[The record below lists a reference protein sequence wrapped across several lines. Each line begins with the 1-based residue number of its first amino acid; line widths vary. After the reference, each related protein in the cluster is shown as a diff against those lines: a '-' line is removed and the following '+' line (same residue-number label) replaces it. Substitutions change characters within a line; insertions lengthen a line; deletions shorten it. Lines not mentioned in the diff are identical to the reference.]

1 MSTKKLVIN
10 CDQHCELIGVLHGCN
25 QFGRVAGRE
34 SSFPVVV
41 MRCLGGGK
49 VPASLTAAA
58 AVAEAAAAAAA
69 TTVHVTYTTATECS
83 LVVSATPAH
92 GLELQNFMI

>member
-1 MSTKKLVIN
+1 MGKIWLYKAAAS
-10 CDQHCELIGVLHGCN
+10 VLG
-25 QFGRVAGRE
+25 
-34 SSFPVVV
+34 S
-41 MRCLGGGK
+41 GK
-49 VPASLTAAA
+49 VPAAVTAAA